1 MFAPTESDDF
11 DSSALKKLK
20 ASFVPPSLA
29 SKAHFANSMS
39 GFGKVVRK
47 KKANSLNHSP
57 EESKIEANDSL
68 TKTFSEDD
76 SLMSEPACDA
86 AVPRIGESGTEGPSS
101 SNSPEKDPADDLPNP
116 FKSIDS
122 IDSID
127 GAVTDVGDDPAADGE
142 NSDEEAPTDL
152 IGLAK
157 DPANSTGNS
166 LSLLSGL
173 YDESSSGDSDS

>member
-1 MFAPTESDDF
+1 MFASTESDDF

-57 EESKIEANDSL
+57 EESKTEANDCL
-68 TKTFSEDD
+68 TKEETLSENDN
-76 SLMSEPACDA
+76 LMNEPACDA
-86 AVPRIGESGTEGPSS
+86 AVPRMGESRNEGPSS

-122 IDSID
+122 ID
-127 GAVTDVGDDPAADGE
+127 GGVTDVGDDPAADGE

-157 DPANSTGNS
+157 DPPNSTGNS